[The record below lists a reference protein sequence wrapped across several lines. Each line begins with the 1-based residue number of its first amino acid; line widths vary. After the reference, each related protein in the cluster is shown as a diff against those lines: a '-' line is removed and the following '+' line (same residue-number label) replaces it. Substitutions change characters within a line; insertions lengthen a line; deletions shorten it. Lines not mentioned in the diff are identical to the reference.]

1 MSILIEELK
10 HEHSDILA
18 TLNEVKK
25 LGILSKEG
33 QTKLLAAK
41 AVLLEHLQNEDDR
54 LYPILKANAEQ
65 NKALENTL
73 DLFAMD
79 MKNVSNIV
87 KKFFKKFSIGVV
99 YDEIQKDFELLFSA
113 LVERIKNEE
122 DLLYDELER
131 LQQ

>member
-1 MSILIEELK
+1 MSILIEELR
-10 HEHSDILA
+10 HEHSDIIA

-33 QTKLLAAK
+33 RTKLLAAK
-41 AVLLEHLQNEDDR
+41 AVLLEHLQNEDER
-54 LYPILKANAEQ
+54 LYPILKKIAEH

-87 KKFFKKFSIGVV
+87 KNFFTKFSSGVAD
-99 YDEIQKDFELLFSA
+99 DEIQKEFTLLFTA
-113 LVERIKNEE
+113 LGERIKNEE
-122 DLLYDELER
+122 DLLYDELEK
-131 LQQ
+131 LQ

>member
-10 HEHSDILA
+10 HEHAEILA
-18 TLNEVKK
+18 TLNEVKR

-33 QTKLLAAK
+33 QAKLLTVK
-41 AVLLEHLQNEDDR
+41 EVLLEHLLNEDER
-54 LYPILKANAEQ
+54 LYPILKTSAEQ

-73 DLFAMD
+73 DLFAID

-87 KKFFKKFSIGVV
+87 KKFFETFSRGVN
-99 YDEIQKDFELLFSA
+99 DEIQKEFELLCTA
-113 LVERIKNEE
+113 LGERIKNEE
-122 DLLYDELER
+122 DLLYDELEK

>member
-10 HEHSDILA
+10 HEHSEILA

-33 QTKLLAAK
+33 QSKLLAVK

-54 LYPILKANAEQ
+54 LYPILKTNAKES
-65 NKALENTL
+65 KTLENTL
-73 DLFAMD
+73 DLFEID
-79 MKNVSNIV
+79 MKNVSHIV
-87 KKFFKKFSIGVV
+87 KNFFEKFSSGVDDNV
-99 YDEIQKDFELLFSA
+99 IQREFEILYTA

-122 DLLYDELER
+122 DLLYDEFEN